1 MYSRY
6 LGTLCCVASSFP
18 SPLQQ
23 RSVFLLLF
31 SCCSDG
37 PPHGGVS
44 PKGDYFPLC
53 TFHLRV
59 HALARPTFF
68 TVPRSSHTR
77 ARFQRDFSPLFSI
90 RDYSRWGLCLYFLAA
105 LSRQNRKT
113 NEPMSEKKNHGTA
126 DLSLSHT
133 HHTGRRW
140 QSHNRV
146 CKIFLPFCHTQND
159 CFRNSDQEKRPQNLC
174 KSNRSMSTLVFCGS
188 MYDFAAKWNAYR

>member
-1 MYSRY
+1 MLIFRFAPFTC
-6 LGTLCCVASSFP
+6 GFT
-18 SPLQQ
+18 
-23 RSVFLLLF
+23 LLLGQL
-31 SCCSDG
+31 SSL
-37 PPHGGVS
+37 S
-44 PKGDYFPLC
+44 
-53 TFHLRV
+53 RV
-59 HALARPTFF
+59 LPTP
-68 TVPRSSHTR
+68 V
-77 ARFQRDFSPLFSI
+77 RDFSVIFHHYFQYATI
-90 RDYSRWGLCLYFLAA
+90 RDGAFAFIFSLLPR

-113 NEPMSEKKNHGTA
+113 NEPMSEKRNHGTA